1 MFTDTP
7 EAENILRGSI
17 IAIEAIFQT
26 DAPIAV
32 KKALFDKAC
41 WLVSERHGKYKT
53 RYWSQD
59 ALTAL
64 PTAWRHEHV
73 IPRRDLWFVARRTMT
88 VANALNLCEACIVTL
103 GEHEL
108 LHQLEGA
115 YGWERYAQAGIP
127 VIDTATMKQIGAEDL
142 IKMSSTYK
150 KAFREA
156 RFCGDGE
163 EELEMMKKP
172 FDEADPEN

>member
-1 MFTDTP
+1 
-7 EAENILRGSI
+7 
-17 IAIEAIFQT
+17 
-26 DAPIAV
+26 
-32 KKALFDKAC
+32 
-41 WLVSERHGKYKT
+41 
-53 RYWSQD
+53 
-59 ALTAL
+59 
-64 PTAWRHEHV
+64 
-73 IPRRDLWFVARRTMT
+73 MT